1 MKSNSGKSRS
11 GNEVSIIVCAA
22 LGIIA
27 CCVSSMLSRHKQ
39 RITHTQQ
46 LEEAVQNWE
55 GEGGAV
61 VLEDDELET
70 QSTYAPG

>member
-1 MKSNSGKSRS
+1 MKSRS
-11 GNEVSIIVCAA
+11 SNEVTITVCAA

-27 CCVSSMLSRHKQ
+27 CCMSSMLSCHKR
-39 RITHTQQ
+39 RITHHQQ

-61 VLEDDELET
+61 VVRDAEDEELET
-70 QSTYAPG
+70 KHA